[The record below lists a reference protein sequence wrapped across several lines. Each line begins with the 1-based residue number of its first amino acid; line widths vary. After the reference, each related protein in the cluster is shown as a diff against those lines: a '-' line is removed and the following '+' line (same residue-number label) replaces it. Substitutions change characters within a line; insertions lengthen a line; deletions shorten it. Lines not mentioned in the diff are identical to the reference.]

1 MNAYNHVPRRERE
14 ACANVFDAMEAVA
27 KTVYQKPTDT
37 FGRVIGH
44 IRRNNL
50 LNSGIIRTLEAI
62 SRLRNEN
69 FGHGMT
75 MPFELS
81 SAEVDFVYLSCISH
95 ILLFARTQK
104 S

>member
-1 MNAYNHVPRRERE
+1 MVVFQGRLTNAYNHVPRRERE

-50 LNSGIIRTLEAI
+50 LNSV
-62 SRLRNEN
+62 S
-69 FGHGMT
+69 
-75 MPFELS
+75 FEP
-81 SAEVDFVYLSCISH
+81 
-95 ILLFARTQK
+95 
-104 S
+104 